1 MFQFQNIKNRIMN
14 EQKNL
19 LESQIREI
27 YGRVVYT
34 HKTHEKCAD
43 VLKTRSDCLKFAEIF
58 LSAATTTSIL
68 VVVFGEG
75 KAFQFIAVLCSTFLL
90 GITLYSKD
98 FNLLAIAEKHKHAA
112 LNILEIREKLLSLL
126 VDIKMGN
133 KEMSQLQ
140 QTRDGLNE
148 QLVNTYR
155 GAPKTINKAYTL
167 ASKALQVN
175 EEFTLSDIEIDK
187 FLPESLRRN

>member
-1 MFQFQNIKNRIMN
+1 MN
-14 EQKNL
+14 EQKKI

-43 VLKTRSDCLKFAEIF
+43 VLKERSDYMKFAEIF

-68 VVVFGEG
+68 VVVFGDG
-75 KAFQFIAVLCSTFLL
+75 KFFQFLAAFFSTILL

-98 FNLLAIAEKHKHAA
+98 FNLLAIAEKHKQAA
-112 LNILEIREKLLSLL
+112 LNILEIRENLLSLL
-126 VDIKMGN
+126 VDITIGN
-133 KEMSQLQ
+133 KEIELLQLK
-140 QTRDGLNE
+140 RDELNE

-155 GAPKTINKAYTL
+155 GAPKTINKAYQI
-167 ASKALQVN
+167 ASKALKEN
-175 EEFTLSDIEIDK
+175 EEFTFSDAEIDK
-187 FLPESLRRN
+187 FLPASLRREN

>member
-1 MFQFQNIKNRIMN
+1 MN
-14 EQKNL
+14 EQTKI

-43 VLKTRSDCLKFAEIF
+43 VLKERSDYMKFAEIT
-58 LSAATTTSIL
+58 LSAGTTTSIL
-68 VVVFGEG
+68 VVLFGDG
-75 KAFQFIAVLCSTFLL
+75 KLFQLIAALFSTILL
-90 GITLYSKD
+90 GLTLYSKD
-98 FNLLAIAEKHKHAA
+98 FNLLAIAEKHKQAA

-126 VDIKMGN
+126 VDLKIGN
-133 KEMSQLQ
+133 KEIELLQ
-140 QTRDGLNE
+140 QKRDELNE

-155 GAPKTINKAYTL
+155 GAPKTINKAYQI
-167 ASKALQVN
+167 ASKALKEN
-175 EEFTLSDIEIDK
+175 EEFTFSDPEIDK

>member
-1 MFQFQNIKNRIMN
+1 MN
-14 EQKNL
+14 EQKKI

-43 VLKTRSDCLKFAEIF
+43 VLKERSDYMKFAEIF
-58 LSAATTTSIL
+58 LSAVTTTSIL

-75 KAFQFIAVLCSTFLL
+75 KAFQFLAALSSTILL
-90 GITLYSKD
+90 GLTLYSKD
-98 FNLLAIAEKHKHAA
+98 FNLLAIAEKHKQAA
-112 LNILEIREKLLSLL
+112 LNILEIRENLLSLL
-126 VDIKMGN
+126 VDIKIGN
-133 KEMSQLQ
+133 KEIELLQLK
-140 QTRDGLNE
+140 RDELNE

-155 GAPKTINKAYTL
+155 GAPKTINKAYQI
-167 ASKALQVN
+167 ASKALKEN
-175 EEFTLSDIEIDK
+175 EEFTFSDEEIDK

>member
-1 MFQFQNIKNRIMN
+1 MN
-14 EQKNL
+14 EQLNL

-43 VLKTRSDCLKFAEIF
+43 VLKERNDCLKFFEIF
-58 LSAATTTSIL
+58 LSAATTTSIV
-68 VVVFGEG
+68 VVVFGDG
-75 KAFQFIAVLCSTFLL
+75 KVFQIIAAICSTILL

-98 FNLLAIAEKHKHAA
+98 FNLLAIAEKHKQAA

-126 VDIKMGN
+126 VDIRIGN
-133 KEMSQLQ
+133 EDIKSLQ
-140 QTRDGLNE
+140 QRRDDLNE

-155 GAPKTINKAYTL
+155 GAPKTINKAYQI
-167 ASKALQVN
+167 ASKALQKN
-175 EEFTLSDIEIDK
+175 EEFTFSDEEINK
-187 FLPESLRRN
+187 FLPESLRKL

>member
-1 MFQFQNIKNRIMN
+1 MS

-43 VLKTRSDCLKFAEIF
+43 VLKERSDCLKFAEIF

-68 VVVFGEG
+68 VVVLGEG
-75 KAFQFIAVLCSTFLL
+75 KAFQFIAALCSTILL

-98 FNLLAIAEKHKHAA
+98 FNLLAIAEKHKQAA

-126 VDIKMGN
+126 VDIRIGN
-133 KEMSQLQ
+133 KAIEHLQ
-140 QTRDGLNE
+140 QTRDELNE
-148 QLVNTYR
+148 ELINTYR
-155 GAPKTINKAYTL
+155 GAPKTINKAYQI
-167 ASKALQVN
+167 ASKALQQN
-175 EEFTLSDIEIDK
+175 EEFTFSNAEIDK
-187 FLPESLRRN
+187 FLPESLRKN